1 MKINKG
7 WGFALGVFLGFQV
20 ARLQDKMPFV
30 MKTLLDIRELVS
42 IGVDS
47 VPIVLSPADEEEFGG
62 DDE

>member
-1 MKINKG
+1 MKLSKG
-7 WGFALGVFLGFQV
+7 WALTLGVFLGFQV

-47 VPIVLSPADEEEFGG
+47 VPVVIYDSEDEAGG
-62 DDE
+62 DED